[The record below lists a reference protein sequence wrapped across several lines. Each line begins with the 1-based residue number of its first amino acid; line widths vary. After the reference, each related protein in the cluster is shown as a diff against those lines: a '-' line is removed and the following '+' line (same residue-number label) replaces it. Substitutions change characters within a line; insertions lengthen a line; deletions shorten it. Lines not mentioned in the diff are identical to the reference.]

1 VTGPATNAAAIVII
15 WKMLGRRTA
24 IIYLLTV
31 AGCALAGGFLLDF
44 LGGGQPPMAMAHHGW
59 MLPRS
64 VEYVSAVI
72 LFIVLGFAIMQR
84 RQTDE

>member
-1 VTGPATNAAAIVII
+1 
-15 WKMLGRRTA
+15 
-24 IIYLLTV
+24 V

-59 MLPRS
+59 MLPPS